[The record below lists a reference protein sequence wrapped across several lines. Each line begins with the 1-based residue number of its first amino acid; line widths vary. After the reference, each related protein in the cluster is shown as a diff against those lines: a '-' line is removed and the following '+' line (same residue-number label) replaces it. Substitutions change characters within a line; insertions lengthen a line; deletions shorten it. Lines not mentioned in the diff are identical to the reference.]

1 MKAIYLFALIALVFG
16 QTIKID
22 INDDVNRGCK
32 IPEGRDQCCWLN
44 NNGCC
49 KPPQLGQLRTMALT
63 TCCKKR
69 VCDEKTRKCTYTYSR
84 GSGSSIGIEVM

>member
-16 QTIKID
+16 RTIKIN
-22 INDDVNRGCK
+22 INDDANRGCA

-49 KPPQLGQLRTMALT
+49 KPPQLGQFCTMALT

-69 VCDEKTRKCTYTYSR
+69 VCENGKCTYTYSR
-84 GSGSSIGIEVM
+84 GPGSAVGTEVM